1 MVRVILCVVVLYEG
15 VWMHALQ
22 VSVVERLCEDTEL
35 REDFRLLGGVPLLL
49 SLLG

>member
-1 MVRVILCVVVLYEG
+1 MRV
-15 VWMHALQ
+15 LQ

-35 REDFRLLGGVPLLL
+35 QEDFRLLGGVPLLL